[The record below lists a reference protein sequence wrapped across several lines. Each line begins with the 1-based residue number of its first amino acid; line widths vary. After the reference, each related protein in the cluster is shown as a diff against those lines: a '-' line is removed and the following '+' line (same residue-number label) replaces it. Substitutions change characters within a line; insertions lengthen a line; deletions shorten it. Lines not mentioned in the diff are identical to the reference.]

1 MAMNQDLRVTYELVQ
16 TKVQDKAAKQTEKSL
31 GKISAKAAH
40 TNAMVSAAAGAM
52 AGALAAVGGAMF
64 LTVGAASKFEDS
76 FAGIRKTV
84 DATEKEFNTLA
95 LQVRQLAQDI
105 PVAVTQLNAIGELG
119 GQLGV
124 GVDNLEEFIEVI
136 AQVGVATRLSTETAA
151 LSLAR
156 LDQIFGLGG
165 KSFDRLASSLVD
177 LGNNFAALEDEILST
192 ALRLAA
198 AGKVAGATAADVLG
212 IATALQAVGVQSQA
226 GGTAMARVFQQIQ
239 IAVATGGRQL
249 EVFAETTGL
258 TTKEFQDL
266 AKADPASALNLFVTS
281 LAAASKAGT
290 NIIEVLDQLGLK
302 QQRTIR
308 ALLAVG
314 EAEGLLTD
322 TLATAN
328 SAFEANIALTT
339 EAEKR
344 FETFKSETKLLMNE
358 LTELRIQ
365 IGNELLP
372 TAKALVTTLS
382 ALIGGFQNTDKN
394 AEGVSKSLKALFGIV
409 VTMTG
414 ATVALG
420 TVTKTFNAI
429 AAAQGI
435 SVEDLNKRIKRNAKN
450 MSTTTKTAKV
460 LQKTMV
466 GLRFTMIGLG
476 VALAAIT
483 VAYTVFTRKQ
493 EAARRASESFLE
505 NRAAVASITEKVA
518 DKEKELQELINS
530 EDVSEAR
537 LDLLRAELE
546 KLREIEEQIKKKAM
560 IDFFKQAGIDGESAE
575 QAEKALTDVG
585 GAITD
590 FYNTGLGEDI
600 KVNVADAG
608 LEAFRF
614 DTAKEDAK
622 ELDTALKTMGSSLEE
637 LSTLTPDQL
646 LDTLGLL
653 KANGVDAFK
662 LYAKT
667 IEPIIRTNTY
677 LNNGVIEL
685 NESQDEQFTTLRRN
699 AEGLVT
705 IQKALEQTDVSE
717 KALTDTIKEN
727 VDAYNELDSR
737 QDQVAISVD
746 DVLNGTVR
754 YVDILKA
761 LDGEQENTVDSAQQ
775 LAEATFALSDK
786 VTDNINK
793 FRDLNS
799 VLQDFGRIAP
809 MNLNQMLT
817 GMEKADER
825 ADFLRTTLIDVA
837 KSGFV
842 PLSVALTE
850 LPLEESIGLALTLTT
865 ELNKLRELEKLNIG
879 NEQDTPELTA
889 QKQLIMDIQNMLTR
903 DNPELRSLT
912 FNDEQLKDFIT
923 EQERLITNTDYL
935 SRVNN
940 NLLVQAEGQLE
951 LERKQAEAALQI
963 FNIAKQEEEAKERIV
978 DLQEEM
984 AEMTADIVANGF
996 TITQQQIRQLE
1007 VTEAQDGYAEAIAE
1021 YGREGVVTNN
1031 EQLAILQAQLN
1042 LQRMRDK
1049 IEGKMSNRDKIRIR
1063 DKKQEIKFLEMAVE
1077 QGVAEQLDLDAA
1089 KDELADLEKPI
1100 SDAEMDILKLQEK
1113 IADAQLKVIENQKE
1127 RLDPSVVDAIKRV
1140 AEAQSLEADAVEKYA
1155 DKEHDLADAMLEARL
1170 QSEKNALVISELTRK
1185 YPGLKGI
1192 ITELAKD
1199 LGIPETI
1206 LQTTLDAMST
1216 VETNYQDRVDSM
1228 VQAGRDALFDIK
1240 EISDFIDKEMQK
1252 QADYFSNFDINYTP
1266 PATVDPYARTRRE
1279 NEFAARYGKTMNNY
1293 TGGNVPI
1300 GRTSIV
1306 GERGPEVIM
1315 STPGGTS
1322 VFSNKTGAGT
1332 GGINVAHMDV
1342 NITGLPADPLA
1353 ARKAAINIRKE
1364 LMKLEKEGTSG
1375 TGLRNR

>member
-1 MAMNQDLRVTYELVQ
+1 MNQDLRVTYELVQ
-16 TKVQDKAAKQTEKSL
+16 TKVQNKAAKQTEKSMKKL
-31 GKISAKAAH
+31 TTQAAH
-40 TNAMVSAAAGAM
+40 TNAMVSGAAGAM

-84 DATEKEFNTLA
+84 DATEAQFSTLA

-105 PVAVTQLNAIGELG
+105 PVAVTQLNQIGELG

-124 GVDNLEEFIEVI
+124 GVENLEEFIEVI
-136 AQVGVATRLSTETAA
+136 AQVGVATRLSTESAA

-156 LDQIFGLGG
+156 LDQIFGLQG

-266 AKADPASALNLFVTS
+266 AKVDPASALNLFVTS
-281 LAAASKAGT
+281 LASASKAGT
-290 NIIEVLDQLGLK
+290 NVIEVLDQLGLK

-382 ALIGGFQNTDKN
+382 ALIGGFQNTSETS
-394 AEGVSKSLKALFGIV
+394 EGVGTSVKVLFGIIV
-409 VTMTG
+409 SMTA
-414 ATVALG
+414 ATAALG
-420 TVTKTFNAI
+420 AATKTYNAI
-429 AAAQGI
+429 ALANGI
-435 SVEDLNKRIKRNAKN
+435 TVEDLGKRIKRNAKN
-450 MSTTTKTAKV
+450 MSRSTKTAKA

-466 GLRFTMIGLG
+466 GLRFSMIGLG
-476 VALAAIT
+476 LALAAIT
-483 VAYTVFTRKQ
+483 VAYTIFTRRQ
-493 EAARRASESFLE
+493 EAARRASESFLA

-518 DKEKELQELINS
+518 DKEKELQDLINS
-530 EDVSEAR
+530 EDMSEAR
-537 LDLLRAELE
+537 LDLLRAELD
-546 KLREIEEQIKKKAM
+546 KLREIEEQIKKKSM

-575 QAEKALTDVG
+575 EAQKSLNDVG
-585 GAITD
+585 SAITD
-590 FYNTGLGEDI
+590 FYNSGLGDDI

-608 LEAFRF
+608 LEAFQF
-614 DTAKEDAK
+614 NIANEAAS
-622 ELDTALKTMGSSLEE
+622 ELNDVLKGVGLSLEE

-653 KANGVDAFK
+653 EAKGVDAFR
-662 LYAKT
+662 LYSKT
-667 IEPIIRTNTY
+667 IEPIVRTNTY
-677 LNNGVIEL
+677 LNNGVLEL
-685 NESQDEQFTTLRRN
+685 NETQEEQFKTLRRN
-699 AEGLVT
+699 AAGLEI
-705 IQKALEQTDVSE
+705 IQQALEQTDVSE
-717 KALTDTIKEN
+717 KALKDTIQEN

-737 QDQVAISVD
+737 QDQVAISLT
-746 DVLNGTVR
+746 DVLDGTLS
-754 YVDILKA
+754 YVDLLKA
-761 LDGEQENTVDSAQQ
+761 LDGEQENSVDSAQQ
-775 LAEATFALSDK
+775 LAEATFALSDQ

-825 ADFLRTTLIDVA
+825 ADFLRTTVISLA

-842 PLSVALTE
+842 PLSKALTD
-850 LPLEESIGLALTLTT
+850 LPLQESIGLALTLTE
-865 ELNKLRELEKLNIG
+865 ELSKLKELEKLNIG
-879 NEQDTPELTA
+879 NEEDTPELIA
-889 QKQLIMDIQNMLTR
+889 QRDIIADIQNMLTR

-912 FNDEQLKDFIT
+912 FNDEQLKTFIT
-923 EQERLITNTDYL
+923 EQERLITNTEYIEK
-935 SRVNN
+935 VNN
-940 NLLVQAEGQLE
+940 NLTVQAEGQLE
-951 LERKQAEAALQI
+951 LERQQAEAALQI
-963 FNIAKQEEEAKERIV
+963 FNIARQEEETKERIA

-984 AEMTADIVANGF
+984 VEMTADIVANGF
-996 TITQQQIRQLE
+996 VITQQQIRQLE
-1007 VTEAQDGYAEAIAE
+1007 VTGAQEQFAEAIAE
-1021 YGREGVVTNN
+1021 FGKEGVVTNN

-1049 IEGKMSNRDKIRIR
+1049 IEGTMSNRDKIRIR
-1063 DKKQEIKFLEMAVE
+1063 DKKKEIKFLEMAVE

-1089 KDELADLEKPI
+1089 KDELSDLENPI
-1100 SDAEMDILKLQEK
+1100 SDAELAILNLQEK
-1113 IADAQLKVIENQKE
+1113 IADAQLKVLEGQKK
-1127 RLDPSVVDAIKRV
+1127 RLDPSVVEAIKAV
-1140 AEAQSLEADAVEKYA
+1140 AAAQSLEADAVEKYA
-1155 DKEHDLADAMLEARL
+1155 DKEHDLAEAMIEARL
-1170 QSEKNALVISELTRK
+1170 QTEKNALIIDELTRK
-1185 YPGLKGI
+1185 YPGLQGI

-1199 LGIPETI
+1199 IGIPESI
-1206 LQTTLDAMST
+1206 LQSTLDAMTT
-1216 VETNYQDRVDSM
+1216 VEASYKKKVEDM
-1228 VQAGRDALFDIK
+1228 VLAGRTALFDIK
-1240 EISDFIDKEMQK
+1240 EITNFIDSEMQK
-1252 QADYFSNFDINYTP
+1252 QAGYFNNLDINYTP
-1266 PATVDPYARTRRE
+1266 PVSSDVNKRQYTLHQFGER
-1279 NEFAARYGKTMNNY
+1279 TMNNY

-1322 VFSNKTGAGT
+1322 VFSNKTGGGM

-1342 NITGLPADPLA
+1342 NITGLPADPLS

>member
-1 MAMNQDLRVTYELVQ
+1 MALNQDLRVTYELVQ
-16 TKVQDKAAKQTEKSL
+16 TKVQNKAAKQTEKSMKKL
-31 GKISAKAAH
+31 TSQAAH
-40 TNAMVSAAAGAM
+40 TNAMVSGAAGAM

-84 DATEKEFNTLA
+84 DATEAQFSTLA

-105 PVAVTQLNAIGELG
+105 PVAVTQLNQIGELG

-124 GVDNLEEFIEVI
+124 GVENLEEFIEVI
-136 AQVGVATRLSTETAA
+136 AQVGVATRLSTESAA

-156 LDQIFGLGG
+156 LDQIFGLQG

-266 AKADPASALNLFVTS
+266 AKVDPASALNLFVTS

-290 NIIEVLDQLGLK
+290 NVIEVLDQLGLK

-382 ALIGGFQNTDKN
+382 ALIGGFQNTSEET
-394 AEGVSKSLKALFGIV
+394 EGVGTSVKLLFGIIV
-409 VTMTG
+409 SMTA
-414 ATVALG
+414 ATAALG
-420 TVTKTFNAI
+420 AATKTYNAI
-429 AAAQGI
+429 ALANGI
-435 SVEDLNKRIKRNAKN
+435 TVEDLGKRIKRNAKN
-450 MSTTTKTAKV
+450 MSRSTKTAKA

-466 GLRFTMIGLG
+466 GLRFSMIGLG

-483 VAYTVFTRKQ
+483 VAYTIFTKRQ
-493 EAARRASESFLE
+493 EAARRASESFLA

-518 DKEKELQELINS
+518 NKEKELQDLINS
-530 EDVSEAR
+530 EDVSDAR
-537 LDLLRAELE
+537 LDLLTAELD
-546 KLREIEEQIKKKAM
+546 KLREIEEQIKKKSM
-560 IDFFKQAGIDGESAE
+560 IDFFKQAGIKPEAAE
-575 QAEKALTDVG
+575 EAQKSLEDVG
-585 GAITD
+585 SAITD
-590 FYNTGLGEDI
+590 FYNSGLGENI

-614 DTAKEDAK
+614 DTANKDAS
-622 ELDTALKTMGSSLEE
+622 ELDTALQGVGLTLEE
-637 LSTLTPDQL
+637 LGTLTPDQL

-653 KANGVDAFK
+653 QAKGIDAFK
-662 LYAKT
+662 LYSKV

-685 NESQDEQFTTLRRN
+685 NETQDEQFKALRRN
-699 AEGLVT
+699 AAGLEI
-705 IQKALEQTDVSE
+705 IQKALVETDVSE
-717 KALTDTIKEN
+717 KGLTDTIQEN

-737 QDQVAISVD
+737 QDQVAISIN
-746 DVLNGTVR
+746 DVLDGTVE
-754 YVDILKA
+754 YVDILKE
-761 LDGEQENTVDSAQQ
+761 LDGEQENSVDSAQQ
-775 LAEATFALSDK
+775 LAEATFALSDQ

-825 ADFLRTTLIDVA
+825 ADFLRTTVISLA

-842 PLSVALTE
+842 PLSKALTD
-850 LPLEESIGLALTLTT
+850 LPLDESIGLALTLTQ
-865 ELNKLRELEKLNIG
+865 ELEKLKDLETLNIG
-879 NEQDTPELTA
+879 NDEDTPELMA
-889 QKQLIMDIQNMLTR
+889 QREIIADIQNMLTR

-912 FNDEQLKDFIT
+912 FNDEQLKTFIN
-923 EQERLITNTDYL
+923 EQERLITNTEYIE
-935 SRVNN
+935 RVNN
-940 NLLVQAEGQLE
+940 NLTVQAEGQLE
-951 LERKQAEAALQI
+951 LEKKQAEAALQI
-963 FNIAKQEEEAKERIV
+963 FNIARQEEETKERIV

-996 TITQQQIRQLE
+996 VITQQQIRQLE
-1007 VTEAQDGYAEAIAE
+1007 VTEAQDGFAEAIAE

-1049 IEGKMSNRDKIRIR
+1049 IEGTMSNRDKIRIR
-1063 DKKQEIKFLEMAVE
+1063 DKKKEIKFLEMAVE

-1089 KDELADLEKPI
+1089 KDELSDLENPI
-1100 SDAEMDILKLQEK
+1100 SDAELAILRLQEK
-1113 IADAQLKVIENQKE
+1113 IADAQLKVLDSQKK
-1127 RLDPSVVDAIKRV
+1127 RLDPSVVEAIKAV
-1140 AEAQSLEADAVEKYA
+1140 AAAQSLEADAVEKYA
-1155 DKEHDLADAMLEARL
+1155 DKEHDLAEAMIEARL
-1170 QSEKNALVISELTRK
+1170 QTEKNSLIIDELTRK
-1185 YPGLKGI
+1185 YPGLQGI

-1199 LGIPETI
+1199 IGIPQSI
-1206 LQTTLDAMST
+1206 LQSTLDAMT
-1216 VETNYQDRVDSM
+1216 EVEASYKKKVDDM
-1228 VQAGRDALFDIK
+1228 VLAGRTALFDIK
-1240 EISDFIDKEMQK
+1240 EITDFIDAEMQK
-1252 QADYFSNFDINYTP
+1252 QAGYFNNLDINYTP
-1266 PATVDPYARTRRE
+1266 SSSQDINRRQYYLPQFG
-1279 NEFAARYGKTMNNY
+1279 NKTMNNY

-1322 VFSNKTGAGT
+1322 VFSNKTGVGT
-1332 GGINVAHMDV
+1332 SGINVAHMDV
-1342 NITGLPADPLA
+1342 NITGLPADPLS

>member
-1 MAMNQDLRVTYELVQ
+1 MALNQDLRVTYELIQ
-16 TKVQDKAAKQTEKSL
+16 TKVQNKAAKQTEKSMKKL
-31 GKISAKAAH
+31 TTQAAH
-40 TNAMVSAAAGAM
+40 TNAMVSGAAGAM
-52 AGALAAVGGAMF
+52 AGAFAAVGGAMF

-84 DATEKEFNTLA
+84 DATEAQFSTLA

-105 PVAVTQLNAIGELG
+105 PVAVTQLNQIGELG

-136 AQVGVATRLSTETAA
+136 AQVGVATRLSTESAA

-156 LDQIFGLGG
+156 LDQIFGLQG

-266 AKADPASALNLFVTS
+266 AKVDPASALNLFVTS

-290 NIIEVLDQLGLK
+290 NVIEVLDQLGLK

-382 ALIGGFQNTDKN
+382 ALIGGFQNTSEET
-394 AEGVSKSLKALFGIV
+394 EGVGTSVKLLFGIIV
-409 VTMTG
+409 SMTA
-414 ATVALG
+414 ATAALG
-420 TVTKTFNAI
+420 AATKTYNAI
-429 AAAQGI
+429 ALANGI
-435 SVEDLNKRIKRNAKN
+435 TVEDLGKRIKRNAKN
-450 MSTTTKTAKV
+450 MSRSTKTAKA

-466 GLRFTMIGLG
+466 GLRFSMIGLG
-476 VALAAIT
+476 IALAAIT
-483 VAYTVFTRKQ
+483 VAYTIFTRRQ
-493 EAARRASESFLE
+493 EAARRASESFLA

-518 DKEKELQELINS
+518 DKEKELQDLINS
-530 EDVSEAR
+530 EDMSEAR
-537 LDLLRAELE
+537 LDLLRAELD
-546 KLREIEEQIKKKAM
+546 KLREIEEQIKKKSM

-575 QAEKALTDVG
+575 EAQKSLEDVG

-590 FYNTGLGEDI
+590 FYNSGLGEDI
-600 KVNVADAG
+600 KVSVAGAG
-608 LEAFRF
+608 LEAFQF
-614 DTAKEDAK
+614 NTANEAAS
-622 ELDTALKTMGSSLEE
+622 ELNDGLKGVGLTLEK

-653 KANGVDAFK
+653 EARGVDAFK
-662 LYAKT
+662 LYSKT
-667 IEPIIRTNTY
+667 IEPIIRTNNH
-677 LNNGVIEL
+677 LNAGALEL
-685 NESQDEQFTTLRRN
+685 NETQDAQFETLRRN
-699 AEGLVT
+699 AAGLEI
-705 IQKALEQTDVSE
+705 IQKALVQTDVSE
-717 KALTDTIKEN
+717 KALKDTIQEN
-727 VDAYNELDSR
+727 VDAYNELDTR
-737 QDQVAISVD
+737 QDEVAISLT
-746 DVLNGTVR
+746 DVLDGTIS
-754 YVDILKA
+754 YVDLLKE
-761 LDGEQENTVDSAQQ
+761 LDGEQENAVDSAQQ
-775 LAEATFALSDK
+775 LAEATFALSDQ

-825 ADFLRTTLIDVA
+825 ADFLRTTVISLA

-842 PLSVALTE
+842 PLSKALTD
-850 LPLEESIGLALTLTT
+850 LPLQESIALALTLSE
-865 ELNKLRELEKLNIG
+865 ELSKLKELEFLNVG
-879 NEQDTPELTA
+879 KDDTAEIIA
-889 QKQLIMDIQNMLTR
+889 QRDIIADIQNMLTR

-912 FNDEQLKDFIT
+912 FNDDQLKTFIA
-923 EQERLITNTDYL
+923 EQERLITNTEYIE
-935 SRVNN
+935 RVNN

-951 LERKQAEAALQI
+951 LERQQAEAALQI
-963 FNIAKQEEEAKERIV
+963 FNIARQEEETKERIA

-984 AEMTADIVANGF
+984 VQMTADIVANGF
-996 TITQQQIRQLE
+996 VITQQQIRQLE
-1007 VTEAQDGYAEAIAE
+1007 VTEAQEGFAEAIAE
-1021 YGREGVVTNN
+1021 FGKEGVVTNN

-1049 IEGKMSNRDKIRIR
+1049 IEGTMSNRDKIRIR
-1063 DKKQEIKFLEMAVE
+1063 DKKKEIKFLEMAVE

-1089 KDELADLEKPI
+1089 KDELSDLENPI
-1100 SDAEMDILKLQEK
+1100 SDAELAILRLQEK
-1113 IADAQLKVIENQKE
+1113 IADAQLKVLESQKK
-1127 RLDPSVVDAIKRV
+1127 RLDPSVVEAIKAV
-1140 AEAQSLEADAVEKYA
+1140 AAAQSLEADAVEKYA
-1155 DKEHDLADAMLEARL
+1155 DKEQDLAEAMIEARL
-1170 QSEKNALVISELTRK
+1170 QTEKNALIIDELTRK
-1185 YPGLKGI
+1185 YPGLQGI

-1199 LGIPETI
+1199 IGIPQSI
-1206 LQTTLDAMST
+1206 LQSTLDAMTT
-1216 VETNYQDRVDSM
+1216 VEASYKKKVEDM
-1228 VQAGRDALFDIK
+1228 VLAGRTALFDIK
-1240 EISDFIDKEMQK
+1240 EITSFIDSEMKK
-1252 QADYFSNFDINYTP
+1252 QGDYFNNLDINYTP
-1266 PATVDPYARTRRE
+1266 PSRSSDV
-1279 NEFAARYGKTMNNY
+1279 GKRQYTLHQFGERTMNNY

-1322 VFSNKTGAGT
+1322 VFSNKTGQGT
-1332 GGINVAHMDV
+1332 GGVTVENMNL
-1342 NITGLPADPLA
+1342 NITGLPADPIT
-1353 ARKAAINIRKE
+1353 ARKMAMNIRRE
-1364 LMKLEKEGTSG
+1364 LTKLEKEGNAG